1 MESSSS
7 SQLVGGLGVHC
18 SDWFAE
24 GGAGSGR
31 RKLSGT
37 MFIGGRRPAG
47 THLPLRQ
54 RLRTFRLL
62 AFDVVAFFRDRD
74 PTRRCRRPC
83 PVAAAA

>member
-1 MESSSS
+1 MESSGS

-31 RKLSGT
+31 RRLSGT
-37 MFIGGRRPAG
+37 N
-47 THLPLRQ
+47 LPLRQ

-74 PTRRCRRPC
+74 P
-83 PVAAAA
+83 